1 MPIPAQRHFDW
12 RLWTLLGVAFLLRAW
27 HPGNMAVEHF
37 DEGVYASNFFS
48 AHLDFRYPNSHL
60 YAPPLFPAILEWTL
74 ILTGG
79 APHSVMWV
87 NVFMGTAM
95 VAAIWWFTRLISN
108 DTAAFAAGTLAA
120 LNDFFIQYSRTALT
134 DTPVT
139 CFIILA
145 VGSGMIALRGGNSLV
160 LVASAI
166 FTSLAW
172 WTKYNGWLP
181 LAILGAGLG
190 GWIIVDRPK
199 PAEWLPCVGR
209 FIVIGLGAFF
219 FWLPCLWGLQ
229 EFGGYTSVAQNH
241 AGYVVGMAGW
251 WDSLVRQLEVQT
263 HYGERIPVAT
273 LLACVAASLSIS
285 ASNKTLFLKTS
296 DQRRPVILLMITASI
311 ALVSRLD
318 FLFLV
323 AVACWGVANLF
334 QLARSCPTS
343 PATAS
348 KLPRWMLLAW
358 ICGLMVASPL
368 YRPYPRLLLPLVT
381 ALVISAGIGIGSVAG
396 SMAGVPKCAEDRR
409 LNFSYIGLLILIGTF
424 ILMSFRTP
432 VYQDRTALKSIAQV
446 IPEEMATHSLGTSTE
461 IDAVVYVVGEPGLY
475 YHLASSHASRLNF
488 IAQPASNLAALT
500 PKPNA
505 PPLPTFIAIG
515 PHSPVEM
522 ALLAEQTNRATLI
535 REFPYRPSDLVLL
548 DEVPPAELEENRQ
561 RRIQLW
567 KVTQK

>member
-1 MPIPAQRHFDW
+1 M
-12 RLWTLLGVAFLLRAW
+12 LLGVAFLLRAW
-27 HPGNMAVEHF
+27 HPDNVAVEHF

-60 YAPPLFPAILEWTL
+60 YAPPLFPAMLEWTL

-79 APHSVMWV
+79 VPHSVMWV
-87 NVFMGTAM
+87 NVFWGTAM

-120 LNDFFIQYSRTALT
+120 FNDFFIQYSRTALT
-134 DTPVT
+134 DTPLT

-145 VGSGMIALRGGNSLV
+145 VGSGMIALRGGNSLA
-160 LVASAI
+160 LLASAM
-166 FTSLAW
+166 FTALAW

-190 GWIIVDRPK
+190 GWIIVERPK

-209 FIVIGLGAFF
+209 FLVIGLGAFL

-229 EFGGYTSVAQNH
+229 EFGGYKTVAQNH
-241 AGYVVGMAGW
+241 AGYVVGIAGW
-251 WDSLVRQLEVQT
+251 WDSLLRQLTVQA
-263 HYGERIPVAT
+263 HYGARIPVAI
-273 LLACVAASLSIS
+273 LLACVVAFQPIS
-285 ASNKTLFLKTS
+285 PPDKKPFLKIRN
-296 DQRRPVILLMITASI
+296 QRRSLILLTIMAFIVLLT
-311 ALVSRLD
+311 RLD
-318 FLFLV
+318 FLMLV
-323 AVACWGVANLF
+323 AVACWGVASLF
-334 QLARSCPTS
+334 QFARSGPSS

-348 KLPRWMLLAW
+348 KLPRWILLAW

-368 YRPYPRLLLPLVT
+368 YRPYPRLLLPLVS
-381 ALVISAGIGIGSVAG
+381 ALVISAGIGIGSVVG

-409 LNFSYIGLLILIGTF
+409 LNFSHLGLLILIGMF
-424 ILMSFRTP
+424 MLMSFRTP
-432 VYQDRTALKSIAQV
+432 LYQARTDLRSIAQA

-475 YHLASSHASRLNF
+475 YHLASAHASPLNF

-505 PPLPTFIAIG
+505 PPIPTFIAIG
-515 PHSPVEM
+515 PHAPVEM
-522 ALLAEQTNRATLI
+522 ALLAEQTDRATLI

-548 DEVPPAELEENRQ
+548 DEVPPAELEGNRQ